1 MRCVVKVL
9 ETVDLPDL
17 PGQGDHVGISPD
29 ELERRRP
36 IERAAHRGKS
46 TVRIGSHD
54 RPGVGHCRRSFRIAR
69 TLPLRQSEET
79 PAAAYFHIHE
89 QGGASRY
96 ESDCGRFGLEAQHLP
111 VLRLVGNWASLAH
124 EYRIT

>member
-36 IERAAHRGKS
+36 IERAAHRGEG
-46 TVRIGSHD
+46 TVLIDSHE
-54 RPGVGHCRRSFRIAR
+54 RPGVVYCRRSFRIAR
-69 TLPLRQSEET
+69 TLPLRQSEKGST
-79 PAAAYFHIHE
+79 SAYFHVH
-89 QGGASRY
+89 QKGGAGRY

-111 VLRLVGNWASLAH
+111 
-124 EYRIT
+124 